1 MTNPNEISPLTW
13 QKADEI
19 LSVEFRQP
27 GDMPGYHWHRQVEV
41 NIPFGGPVR
50 YLINDQQIQLPE
62 GHIGLFWG
70 VIPHRLIECENCTQM
85 GVINIPLSHF
95 LALPVDELL
104 LNKILHGSVVIS
116 STKDLFG
123 HHEVLRWHN
132 DGKSNSH
139 GLYQLMQEEIV
150 LMMKRVAVCGWQELL
165 HTEPGKLH
173 SLHMNER
180 KIRYIQ
186 AMLSFI
192 AKHYHEAIRVNDVA
206 EQIQLHPNYA
216 MNLFK
221 QVMGYS
227 IKEHITMM
235 KVNHAR
241 ALLAETNRSILDIS
255 LTTGFSAT
263 SRFYESFHKQVGS
276 TPNQYRLN
284 TRSNTEYL
292 LAHLEK
298 ETA

>member
-1 MTNPNEISPLTW
+1 MTDPAEISPLTW
-13 QKADEI
+13 QQADEI

-95 LALPVDELL
+95 LGLPVDDLL

-116 STKDLFG
+116 TTKDMFG

-132 DGKSNSH
+132 DSRSNAH

-150 LMMKRVAVCGWQELL
+150 LMMKRVAVSGWQELL

-173 SLHMNER
+173 SLRMNER

-192 AKHYHEAIRVNDVA
+192 SEHYYEAIRVNDVA
-206 EQIQLHPNYA
+206 NQIQLHPNYA

-227 IKEHITMM
+227 IKDHITMM

-255 LTTGFSAT
+255 LTTGFSAM
-263 SRFYESFHKQVGS
+263 SRFYEAFQKLVGV
-276 TPNQYRLN
+276 TPNQYRLT
-284 TRSNTEYL
+284 TRSNTGVL
-292 LAHLEK
+292 LLPIEK

>member
-1 MTNPNEISPLTW
+1 MQDPTEISPLSW
-13 QKADEI
+13 LQADEV

-50 YLINDQQIQLPE
+50 YLINDQLIQLPE

-85 GVINIPLSHF
+85 GVINIPLSRF
-95 LALPVDELL
+95 LGLPVDDLL
-104 LNKILHGSVVIS
+104 LNKVLHGSVVIS
-116 STKDLFG
+116 TAKDLFG
-123 HHEVLRWHN
+123 SHELRRWHN
-132 DGKSNSH
+132 DSLCHSH
-139 GLYQLMQEEIV
+139 GLYQLMQEEIT
-150 LMMKRVAVCGWQELL
+150 LMIKRVAVSGWEELL
-165 HTEPGKLH
+165 HTSPGKLH
-173 SLHMNER
+173 SLQMNER

-186 AMLSFI
+186 QMLSFI
-192 AKHYHEAIRVNDVA
+192 AEHYHEAIRVNEVA
-206 EQIQLHPNYA
+206 AKVQLHPNYA

-227 IKEHITMM
+227 IKDHITTM

-255 LTTGFSAT
+255 LTTGFSAM
-263 SRFYESFHKQVGS
+263 SRFYESFHKLVGV
-276 TPNQYRLN
+276 TPHQYRLN
-284 TRSNTEYL
+284 TRSNAGAL
-292 LAHLEK
+292 LLPIEK

>member
-1 MTNPNEISPLTW
+1 MQDPTEISPLSW
-13 QKADEI
+13 PQADEV

-50 YLINDQQIQLPE
+50 YLINDQLIQLPE

-85 GVINIPLSHF
+85 GVINIPLSRF
-95 LALPVDELL
+95 LGLPVDDLL
-104 LNKILHGSVVIS
+104 LNKVLHGSVVIS
-116 STKDLFG
+116 TTKDLFG
-123 HHEVLRWHN
+123 SHELRRWHN
-132 DGKSNSH
+132 DSLCHSH
-139 GLYQLMQEEIV
+139 GLYQLMQEEIT
-150 LMMKRVAVCGWQELL
+150 LMIKRVAVSGWKELL
-165 HTEPGKLH
+165 HTSPGKLH
-173 SLHMNER
+173 SLQMNER

-186 AMLSFI
+186 QMLGFI
-192 AKHYHEAIRVNDVA
+192 AEHYHEAIRVNEVA
-206 EQIQLHPNYA
+206 AEVQLHPNYA

-227 IKEHITMM
+227 IKDHITMM

-255 LTTGFSAT
+255 LTTGFSAM
-263 SRFYESFHKQVGS
+263 SRFYESFHKLVGV
-276 TPNQYRLN
+276 TPHQYRLN
-284 TRSNTEYL
+284 TRS
-292 LAHLEK
+292 
-298 ETA
+298 TAEQSYQPERVTA